1 MQISANSTIIVVK
14 QERIYMSIQY
24 RDLLDI
30 DECRDNDVNYYL
42 TEYEFF
48 CPAEPI
54 IRERQ
59 RIYEKYRNFIV
70 KSGDKICQ

>member
-1 MQISANSTIIVVK
+1 MQYT
-14 QERIYMSIQY
+14 
-24 RDLLDI
+24 DLLDI
-30 DECRDNDVNYYL
+30 DECRDNDINYYL